1 MIKFS
6 ARFPSRSAIR
16 HNRLADDLVDYKPW
30 KDVVK
35 SWIIA
40 GHSLGGGCTRS
51 SMKMREMYAANH
63 ANEGE
68 QSSLPQEECNTGG
81 PIVRTATGLK
91 VRSSWATKDDL
102 TTEDK
107 MNAGAEMFSIE
118 AILQQHDS
126 LGWTPVA

>member
-1 MIKFS
+1 
-6 ARFPSRSAIR
+6 
-16 HNRLADDLVDYKPW
+16 
-30 KDVVK
+30 
-35 SWIIA
+35 
-40 GHSLGGGCTRS
+40 
-51 SMKMREMYAANH
+51 MREMYAANH

-68 QSSLPQEECNTGG
+68 QSSLPQEECDTECNTGG

-91 VRSSWATKDDL
+91 VRSSWTTKDDL

-126 LGWTPVA
+126 VGWTPVA